1 MKVTLKMMRWRVCLK
16 VLPAILILPLS
27 LFGKCPLS
35 SGGKLELLAPAG
47 NLIVE
52 TTGVDAVEVE
62 ISNRQVVLQEKC
74 EGNLV
79 VVTAT
84 SVTGLPDWKIR
95 VPKGV
100 ELDLTTKAGSIQVG
114 DTDGRETKLRT
125 SGGKITAGGIKG
137 NALLV
142 ATEVQAGNIGGNA
155 ELRGGGGKLQV
166 GDVGG
171 NAQFFSTGG
180 DIATGIVKGS
190 VMADTGSGSIAIRES
205 NGDVVVTT
213 QAGDITSNYVR
224 GGFNGTT
231 QSGTIRLDKAGS
243 WVHAYT
249 GVGDIVFRLVPTN
262 LAGDLHVKAEAGLGN
277 ITMYLPEK
285 ISATIDAIV
294 VKPALTAKGILGN
307 FLPNASAT
315 VVSGLRGLIPGR
327 NEPQRLLPGPEE
339 SKFVINGGANLIKAR
354 TSAGTININK
364 GN

>member
-1 MKVTLKMMRWRVCLK
+1 MRVMLK

-27 LFGKCPLS
+27 LFGKCPLT

-47 NLIVE
+47 NLIVD

-62 ISNRQVVLQEKC
+62 VSNRQVVLQEKC
-74 EGNLV
+74 EGNV
-79 VVTAT
+79 AVITTA

-100 ELDLTTKAGSIQVG
+100 TLDLSTNAGSIQVG

-125 SGGKITAGGIKG
+125 SGGKITAGSIKG

-155 ELRGGGGKLQV
+155 ELRGQGGRLQV

-180 DIATGIVKGS
+180 DIATGVVKGG
-190 VMADTGSGSIAIRES
+190 VTADTGSGSITIRES

-213 QAGDITSNYVR
+213 KAGDITSNYVR
-224 GGFNGTT
+224 GSFNGSTE
-231 QSGTIRLDKAGS
+231 SGNIRLERVGS
-243 WVHAYT
+243 WVHALT

-262 LAGDLHVKAEAGLGN
+262 LAGDLHVKAEAGFGN

-294 VKPALTAKGILGN
+294 VKPALNAKGI
-307 FLPNASAT
+307 FSDFFPKAPSAL
-315 VVSGLRGLIPGR
+315 VNGIRGLIPGR
-327 NEPQRLLPGPEE
+327 NEQRSLLPGGPEQE
-339 SKFVINGGANLIKAR
+339 RLVINGGTNTIKAR